1 MYPGIRFLKNMLK
14 LTLLLPCA
22 VTAIL
27 AQIPTTPGARATIVG
42 SPAAIAASKENPEAV
57 QRGSQV
63 FTAKCGSCH
72 GATAKGTNRAP
83 DLVRSL
89 LVLDDEKGIL
99 IAPVIRNGRPDKGMP
114 KLNLTEDQIS
124 DVVAWLHV
132 QTFAADHRNTYL
144 FLDALTGDAKQGEAY
159 FNGAGKCATCHSPTG
174 DLKGIGAKY
183 DAHDM
188 QGRWLQP
195 RSFGR
200 GGRGGPSKSTV
211 TVTVTLADG
220 KTFNG
225 TLDRFDDFN
234 VALHDANGD
243 YRSFDRNGN
252 SPKVEVHD
260 PLKVHSEMLRQYTD
274 TDIHNVTAYLETLK

>member
-1 MYPGIRFLKNMLK
+1 MFKA
-14 LTLLLPCA
+14 LLLPCA
-22 VTAIL
+22 AVVVC
-27 AQIPTTPGARATIVG
+27 AQIPTTPGVKATIVG
-42 SPAAIAASKENPEAV
+42 SPAAIAASKQNPQAV
-57 QRGSQV
+57 ERGAQV
-63 FTAKCGSCH
+63 FATNCAGCH

-83 DLVRSL
+83 DLIRSL

-132 QTFAADHRNTYL
+132 QTYAADHRNTYL
-144 FLDALTGDAKQGEAY
+144 FLDALTGDPKKGEAY
-159 FNGAGKCATCHSPTG
+159 FNGAGRCSTCHSPTG

-200 GGRGGPSKSTV
+200 GGRGGTPRGAS
-211 TVTVTLADG
+211 TVTVTLANG
-220 KTFNG
+220 KVYSG
-225 TLDRFDDFN
+225 TLDRIDDFN
-234 VALHDANGD
+234 VALHDDNGD
-243 YRSFDRNGN
+243 YHSYERNGDT
-252 SPKVEVHD
+252 PKVEVHD
-260 PLKVHSEMLRQYTD
+260 PLKAHTDLLRQYTD
-274 TDIHNVTAYLETLK
+274 DDIHNVTAYLETLK